1 MNIPDDLLSALPADF
16 CDVHVED
23 EMDARR
29 LLWLIEK
36 IGEEKVRKSAL
47 KYKYY
52 PESKIFVS
60 TLLKWHQLKVPVAVY
75 APVSEP
81 IYRVYIVPSSRGAV
95 FKIGYTGRMVAD
107 RLRAFVSLEAP
118 LEDAFDIAKGIY
130 VQVADKPEALALERK
145 LKACCTK
152 FAIED
157 AYRMGYAPF
166 GAYGHKEW
174 FTSEALPLAKAEL
187 SALGYTARK
196 ITDTLEWPDL
206 WDSSEIFGNG

>member
-1 MNIPDDLLSALPADF
+1 MNTPDDLFSALPADF
-16 CDVHVED
+16 CDVHVEN
-23 EMDARR
+23 ELDARR

-36 IGEEKVRKSAL
+36 IGAEKVRKSAW

-60 TLLKWHQLKVPVAVY
+60 VLLKWHQLKVPAAVY

-81 IYRVYIVPSSRGAV
+81 IYRVYIVPSSRGAA
-95 FKIGYTGRMVAD
+95 FKVGYTGRMVTD
-107 RLRAFVSLEAP
+107 RLRAFVSLGAL

-130 VQVADKPEALALERK
+130 IQVADKPEALALERK

-152 FAIED
+152 FAIEN
-157 AYRMGYAPF
+157 AYLMGFAPF
-166 GAYGHKEW
+166 GACGHKEW
-174 FTSEALPLAKAEL
+174 FTLEALPLAEAEL
-187 SALGYTARK
+187 SAHGYTARK

-206 WDSSEIFGNG
+206 LDSAEIFGNG